1 MMPPGV
7 ARVVELARRPP
18 EEWPSVRL
26 ARARARERE
35 QTVRTLNLEP
45 LLHGEL
51 LAAMAAVLERH
62 TESENP

>member
-1 MMPPGV
+1 
-7 ARVVELARRPP
+7 
-18 EEWPSVRL
+18 VRL

-51 LAAMAAVLERH
+51 LAAMAAVLDERH
-62 TESENP
+62 TGSEKP